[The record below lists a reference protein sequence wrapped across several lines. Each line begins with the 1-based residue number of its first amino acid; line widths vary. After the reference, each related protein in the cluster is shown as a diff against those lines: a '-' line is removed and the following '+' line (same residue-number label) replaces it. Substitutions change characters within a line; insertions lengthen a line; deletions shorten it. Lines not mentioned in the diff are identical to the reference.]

1 MSKRQ
6 EEKDNCPQPNK
17 RNLTGVMLS
26 RNVPARVRGSCDH
39 GRQVGL
45 PAIHAHMGSLRAWRK
60 IPNKQAICFPRGNQG
75 PLFTASAQLNSLT
88 GSHLL
93 KASATHTKPVW
104 TELMIWM
111 APPNT
116 HCLYQWEAAA
126 TGRPLAVTSGAL
138 EDCLNTS
145 GGADRGSV
153 NMILIS
159 FHILF
164 KKLLTLA
171 FRINKICD

>member
-17 RNLTGVMLS
+17 RNLTGVMSLS

-75 PLFTASAQLNSLT
+75 PPFTASAQLNSLT

-93 KASATHTKPVW
+93 KASATRTKPVW

-111 APPNT
+111 APTPAHT
-116 HCLYQWEAAA
+116 AC
-126 TGRPLAVTSGAL
+126 TSGRQLPLDDHWLLLPEHRKTASTLPEVLTEAL
-138 EDCLNTS
+138 
-145 GGADRGSV
+145 
-153 NMILIS
+153 
-159 FHILF
+159 
-164 KKLLTLA
+164 
-171 FRINKICD
+171 